1 MKWLSVAVGFG
12 LLLAI
17 IVLVKVAND
26 MKERVRVV
34 EESRRRIC
42 VSLYR
47 ASSGPATYA
56 EKMLF
61 KSVCD
66 VVMTVGADASSAG
79 LVEYHDFLV
88 QHGPN
93 VAAGD
98 VESLGDAM
106 RKTFH
111 QSFLFAEGLRGFE
124 SASDFDNFAHVNFSL
139 AMYYGE
145 QDIRR
150 GQFESLTA
158 IEYLAYEKFKGY
170 EEQFRTEGRTD
181 LMRIASD
188 FLRRIIEHIES
199 QGGFTR
205 QAARHMV
212 LLNTE
217 YAEVMRSGGG
227 LSKGSAIRLGR
238 AYVNGLVNVGY
249 KPKWLDVEYPCPDS
263 NDEPERTHSAW
274 RE

>member
-1 MKWLSVAVGFG
+1 MKWLSVVVGVG
-12 LLLAI
+12 LLSAI
-17 IVLVKVAND
+17 IALAKVAND

-34 EESRRRIC
+34 EDSRRRIC

-47 ASSGPATYA
+47 ASPGPATYA

-66 VVMTVGADASSAG
+66 AVMAVGADASSAG
-79 LVEYHDFLV
+79 LSDYRDFLV
-88 QHGPN
+88 SHGPDIS
-93 VAAGD
+93 AGN

-111 QSFLFAEGLRGFE
+111 ESFLFAKGLRAFE
-124 SASDFDNFAHVNFSL
+124 TAIDFDNFAHVNFSL

-145 QDIRR
+145 LDIRR
-150 GQFESLTA
+150 GQFEPLTA

-170 EEQFRTEGRTD
+170 EELFRTEGRTD
-181 LMRIASD
+181 LVRIASD
-188 FLRRIIEHIES
+188 YLRRMTEHIES
-199 QGGFTR
+199 QSGFTL
-205 QAARHMV
+205 QAARHIV

-217 YAEVMRSGGG
+217 YAEVMRPGSG
-227 LSKGSAIRLGR
+227 LSKTSAIRLGR

-249 KPKWLDVEYPCPDS
+249 TPKWLDEEYPVPGAKD
-263 NDEPERTHSAW
+263 DEHGKNKGAR
-274 RE
+274 